1 MPCNQEKADTRLK
14 GFEKVRIILVDT
26 DVVGVGVVVV
36 VIIALYHY
44 FDLQIGELWV
54 ESGVGNIIDGCQYK
68 STLRFCE

>member
-26 DVVGVGVVVV
+26 DVVVVVVVV

-44 FDLQIGELWV
+44 FDLQIGEL
-54 ESGVGNIIDGCQYK
+54 
-68 STLRFCE
+68 

>member
-26 DVVGVGVVVV
+26 DVVVVV

>member
-26 DVVGVGVVVV
+26 DVVVVVV

-44 FDLQIGELWV
+44 FDLQVGELWV

>member
-1 MPCNQEKADTRLK
+1 MTCNQEKADTRLK
-14 GFEKVRIILVDT
+14 GFEKVRIILADT
-26 DVVGVGVVVV
+26 DVVAV

-44 FDLQIGELWV
+44 FDLQIGEFWM